1 MLARENLDGSHECLR
16 RAQSSGTTREHSR
29 RITERDVRDWP
40 ESSPLVPYV
49 QAIEVL
55 LSRNVFLRT
64 LLVVLHRINT
74 VRPPTASFL
83 IDYSREMHM
92 HKSLLNISLN
102 D

>member
-1 MLARENLDGSHECLR
+1 MARTSACDE
-16 RAQSSGTTREHSR
+16 AQSSGTTREHFR
-29 RITERDVRDWP
+29 RIAERDVRDWP
-40 ESSPLVPYV
+40 GSSPLVLYV

-74 VRPPTASFL
+74 ALPPTASFL

-92 HKSLLNISLN
+92 HKSLLNIALH